1 MPGIARSRL
10 ALIGI
15 IIALIFGIVGGVIFP
30 EILPSIVAW
39 VLITGSLLML
49 GVYLV
54 WWISHRW

>member
-15 IIALIFGIVGGVIFP
+15 ILCLILGIVLVIFP
-30 EILPSIVAW
+30 DMLPSIVAY

-54 WWISHRW
+54 WWITHRW

>member
-10 ALIGI
+10 VLIGI
-15 IIALIFGIVGGVIFP
+15 IICLILGIVLVIFP
-30 EILPSIVAW
+30 DMLPSIVAY

-54 WWISHRW
+54 WWITHRW

>member
-10 ALIGI
+10 VLIGI
-15 IIALIFGIVGGVIFP
+15 ISCLILGIVLMIFP
-30 EILPSIVAW
+30 DILPSIVAW

-54 WWISHRW
+54 WWITHRL

>member
-15 IIALIFGIVGGVIFP
+15 IICLILGIVLVIFP
-30 EILPSIVAW
+30 DMLPSIVAW

-54 WWISHRW
+54 WWITHRW

>member
-15 IIALIFGIVGGVIFP
+15 IICFILGIVLVIFP
-30 EILPSIVAW
+30 DMLPSIVAW

-54 WWISHRW
+54 WWITHRL

>member
-10 ALIGI
+10 VLIGI
-15 IIALIFGIVGGVIFP
+15 IICLILGIVLAIFP
-30 EILPSIVAW
+30 DILPSIVAW

-54 WWISHRW
+54 WWITHRL

>member
-1 MPGIARSRL
+1 MAGIARSRL

-15 IIALIFGIVGGVIFP
+15 ILCLILGIVLVIFP
-30 EILPSIVAW
+30 DMLPSIVAY

-54 WWISHRW
+54 WWITHRW

>member
-15 IIALIFGIVGGVIFP
+15 IICLILGIVLMIFP
-30 EILPSIVAW
+30 DILPSIVAW

-54 WWISHRW
+54 WWITHRL

>member
-15 IIALIFGIVGGVIFP
+15 IISLILGIVLTIFP
-30 EILPSIVAW
+30 DILPSIVAW

-54 WWISHRW
+54 WWITHRL

>member
-1 MPGIARSRL
+1 MPRMTRSRL

-15 IIALIFGIVGGVIFP
+15 IICLVLGIVLMIFP
-30 EILPSIVAW
+30 DILPSIVAW

-54 WWISHRW
+54 WWITHRL